1 MVYPSSVLDAKGLL
15 SSAIWDEDPV
25 VVMESMA
32 LVFGAPKQEVPVGN
46 YRIPLGVA
54 KTVREGSDIS
64 IITFGWQVHQCM
76 AAAEQLAKDGINAE
90 IIDLRSLMPLDYHR
104 VLDSVKK
111 TGRAL
116 VVHAATEF
124 CGLGS
129 EIAATINEELF
140 GKLKAPA
147 CRFGADYIP
156 ISFNKNIEAAQM
168 PNAASI
174 VKRAKEVCAY

>member
-1 MVYPSSVLDAKGLL
+1 M
-15 SSAIWDEDPV
+15 I
-25 VVMESMA
+25 
-32 LVFGAPKQEVPVGN
+32 FGAPKQEVPVGD

-54 KTVREGSDIS
+54 KVLREGTDIS
-64 IITFGWQVHQCM
+64 LISFGWEVHHCM
-76 AAAEQLAKDGINAE
+76 AAAQELAKDGISAE
-90 IIDLRSLMPLDYHR
+90 VIDLRSLMPLDYHR

-140 GKLKAPA
+140 SKLKAPA

-168 PNAASI
+168 PNAPSI
-174 VKRAKEVCAY
+174 TARVKEVCAM